1 MEKST
6 VIGVV
11 LGVLAIGVGMVLK
24 GASLTALINPAAF
37 LIIIVGTA
45 AALLNAFPMDQIKNF
60 PVLCKKLVKKD
71 EHISKSEL
79 LKLFVELSQVARRE
93 GILALESRLEEIHDP
108 FLRNGM
114 SMVIDG
120 MDVDF
125 VRDVLD
131 ADIEAMEERHRSG
144 ALIFSQAGMYAP
156 TLGVLGAV
164 IGLIAAL
171 GNLND
176 IEALGHA
183 IAAAF
188 VATLLGIFTGYVLW
202 HRLPK
207 HSLCFTP
214 SLHGNRTV
222 RPVSC
227 TPLLAQSFLCCLICR
242 TKPNSCQFHTKLAG
256 VTHSFNYLY
265 KTSNFKLLSSRSYT
279 ILSINNLKALFCSLG
294 LTAFNHKFLNS
305 SSRFFT
311 ISIVTKLN

>member
-11 LGVLAIGVGMVLK
+11 LGVLAVGVGMVLK
-24 GASLTALINPAAF
+24 GASLAALINPAAF
-37 LIIIVGTA
+37 LIIIVGTV

-60 PVLCKKLVKKD
+60 PVLCKKLVKK
-71 EHISKSEL
+71 EENISKAAL
-79 LKLFVELSQVARRE
+79 LTLFVELSQVARRE
-93 GILALESRLEEIHDP
+93 GILALESKLEEINDP
-108 FLRNGM
+108 FLKNGM

-144 ALIFSQAGMYAP
+144 ALIFAQAGMYAP

-176 IEALGHA
+176 IDALGHA

-202 HRLPK
+202 HPFSNKLKLISKDEVEIKRMMVEGIL
-207 HSLCFTP
+207 SL
-214 SLHGNRTV
+214 
-222 RPVSC
+222 
-227 TPLLAQSFLCCLICR
+227 Q
-242 TKPNSCQFHTKLAG
+242 AG
-256 VTHSFNYLY
+256 DSPMAIE
-265 KTSNFKLLSSRSYT
+265 SKLLVFIPQKVRE
-279 ILSINNLKALFCSLG
+279 LLKP
-294 LTAFNHKFLNS
+294 KPED
-305 SSRFFT
+305 
-311 ISIVTKLN
+311 K

>member
-6 VIGVV
+6 VIGVA
-11 LGVLAIGVGMVLK
+11 LGIIAVGVGMALK
-24 GASLTALINPAAF
+24 GASPAALINPAAF

-45 AALLNAFPMDQIKNF
+45 AALLNAFPMDEIKNF
-60 PVLCKKLVKKD
+60 PVLCKKLVKRD
-71 EHISKSEL
+71 EHISKAEL
-79 LKLFVELSQVARRE
+79 LTLFVELSQVARRE
-93 GILALESRLEEIHDP
+93 GILALEGRLEEIHDP
-108 FLRNGM
+108 FLKNGM

-144 ALIFSQAGMYAP
+144 ALIFAQAGMYAP

-176 IEALGHA
+176 IEVLGHS

-202 HRLPK
+202 HPFANKLKLISKEEVELKRMMVEGIL
-207 HSLCFTP
+207 SL
-214 SLHGNRTV
+214 
-222 RPVSC
+222 
-227 TPLLAQSFLCCLICR
+227 Q
-242 TKPNSCQFHTKLAG
+242 AG
-256 VTHSFNYLY
+256 DSPMAIE
-265 KTSNFKLLSSRSYT
+265 SKLLVFIPQKVRE
-279 ILSINNLKALFCSLG
+279 LLKP
-294 LTAFNHKFLNS
+294 KPED
-305 SSRFFT
+305 
-311 ISIVTKLN
+311 K